1 MSGNKNIRLQL
12 FDVTELQV
20 QSSNFVT
27 DGHFNSSSNWTLNP
41 LGTTAWSISGG
52 LLHKVAG
59 QQDRAEQT
67 LAIELVENQQYR
79 IIFKVMNY
87 NGLGNLRLFNHGVGG
102 TNIDLHTS
110 FTSAAQTGSGE
121 YVQVDWIQGS
131 NNTDVLSLFSGT
143 NAALELDNLQVY
155 ELGNSD
161 KNFVGELDVT
171 TDADFPLSLNFQ
183 ISDSEEITAKKGAYS
198 KTFKI
203 PATSHN
209 NKILKNLNIINS
221 TNKSANINTKKRCRI
236 LVGDLYSLD
245 GLLKITGM
253 SGKGKINSYS
263 CVFYGDNLSW
273 ATDLDNKYMSDLI
286 LDNSTNLELKPS
298 AIVQTWQS
306 DNVLQTTD
314 ASGTTTTNTSPIV
327 YPIAAYGKM
336 NETGL
341 TDSIQLL
348 QSRADYL
355 FTQFGNP
362 VPTRTGYYGAFSET
376 SNYGNP
382 EPVVDWRPMIWVYN
396 IFKKIFFNA
405 GYTINSNFIESS
417 LFKKLLYATPNFK
430 YNNSDDRYQLYSFE
444 SRFTDN
450 STTPFSQTSARFY
463 NGIMAHNYTTSDNY
477 NDLKSFTVAVSPSS
491 SGNFIATVDNLPVS
505 QGISMGS
512 DHFNIREN
520 GYYTCRLNNFF
531 VNLSDNHYISNSAQ
545 SSLTIRIV
553 NVELV
558 LKVKTVGEPNY
569 HDVAITE
576 IGTLSGDM
584 PMTGHKGYS
593 NRGTY
598 NIGINFPNLE
608 EKRYFN
614 EGDRIKLA
622 LRTTVQHATS
632 SSSPPATT
640 SLRFR
645 AEVFGQSYTNFLGG
659 ATNRKNGIFNLEF
672 ESEKP
677 AYGQTYN
684 LQDVL
689 SKDQK
694 QMDFVKGIAH
704 AFNLQ
709 FETDEIRKIVTIE
722 PYNDFY
728 TGISDATD
736 WSGKVDKSKD
746 MSDSWLQTNLKRRL
760 VFKYK
765 SDSKDEEVAARG
777 NIFFDGIH
785 DEYPYIENLSTNYEK
800 GDKIFENPFFAGTFS
815 IKDRQVGLD
824 TSDTFYLA
832 GMYEMDIGNS
842 TQNPTRPDKG
852 FDFTPRLLYYNRL
865 ANSNKDVKK
874 FDVQTQGRLGFA
886 SLFPYSPYGSVQ
898 CPTTPFTCGFDA
910 NTHNIPQC
918 LMYDREDYTNGYN
931 LAYGNVWSRD
941 YDPAADS
948 YNTAQIKKGL
958 YETYYREQVENLK
971 ASPRKRTLYV
981 DLKIKDI
988 IELSFR
994 KLIHIDGV
1002 YYTLEKV
1009 CDYKP
1014 HKNNTTKVELI
1025 ENKFVG
1031 SMPVTNAIFISP
1043 TGGVN
1048 TQTGEEPD
1056 NPLGNV

>member
-12 FDVTELQV
+12 FDVTELQT

-27 DGHFNSSSNWTLNP
+27 DGQFNSSSNWTLNP

-52 LLHKVAG
+52 LLHKVAA

-67 LAIELVENQQYR
+67 LAIPLVENQQYR
-79 IIFKVMNY
+79 IVFKVMNY
-87 NGLGNLRLFNHGVGG
+87 NGSGNLRLFNHGVNN

-110 FTSAAQTGSGE
+110 FTSAAQTASGE
-121 YVQVDWIQGS
+121 IVQVDWIQGS
-131 NNTDVLSLFSGT
+131 SNTTTLSLFSGT
-143 NAALELDNLQVY
+143 NAALELDNLQVF

-183 ISDSEEITAKKGAYS
+183 IADSKEISANKGAYS

-203 PATSHN
+203 PATSNN

-221 TNKSANINTKKRCRI
+221 INKNADINTKKRCRI

-273 ATDLDNKYMSDLI
+273 ATDLDNKYMSDLV

-306 DNVLQTTD
+306 DNALQTTD

-327 YPIAAYGKM
+327 YPIAAYGKI

-348 QSRADYL
+348 QSRAGYL
-355 FTQFGNP
+355 FTAFGSS
-362 VPTRTGYYGAFSET
+362 VPQRTGYYGAYDNAN
-376 SNYGNP
+376 NYGNP
-382 EPVVDWRPMIWVYN
+382 EPVVDWRPMIWVYH
-396 IFKKIFFNA
+396 IFKKIFLQA
-405 GYTINSNFIESS
+405 GYTISSNFIEGS

-444 SRFTDN
+444 SRFNDN
-450 STTPFSQTSARFY
+450 STTPFSQTSARFH
-463 NGIMAHNYTTSDNY
+463 NGIMAHTYQTTDNY
-477 NDLKSFTVAVSPSS
+477 NDLKSFTVGISPSS
-491 SGNFIATVDNLPVS
+491 SGNFIATVDNIPKS
-505 QGISMGS
+505 QGFSTGT

-520 GYYTCRLNNFF
+520 GYYVCRINNFF
-531 VNLSDNHYISNSAQ
+531 ANLSENHYISSSTQ
-545 SSLTIRIV
+545 SNLTIRIV
-553 NVELV
+553 NIELV
-558 LKVKTVGEPNY
+558 LMVRTVGEPNY

-576 IGTLSGDM
+576 IGTLNGDM
-584 PMTGHKGYS
+584 PMSGHKGTA
-593 NRGTY
+593 NAGTY
-598 NIGINFPNLE
+598 NFGINFPNLE
-608 EKRYFN
+608 ERRYFN

-622 LRTTVQHATS
+622 VRTTVQHATS
-632 SSSPPATT
+632 SDNPPAQT
-640 SLRFR
+640 SFRFR
-645 AEVFGQSYTNFLGG
+645 LELFGQSYSNFLGG

-672 ESEKP
+672 ESDKP
-677 AYGQTYN
+677 AYGQTYD

-728 TGISDATD
+728 KGIPDAID
-736 WSGKVDKSKD
+736 WTGKVDRSKD
-746 MSDSWLQTNLKRRL
+746 MSDTWLQTNLKRRL
-760 VFKYK
+760 VFKYLT
-765 SDSKDEEVAARG
+765 DSKDEEVKSRG
-777 NIFFDGIH
+777 DIFFDGVH

-800 GDKIFENPFFAGTFS
+800 GDMVFENPFFAGTFS
-815 IKDRQVGLD
+815 IKDRQVGNNS
-824 TSDTFYLA
+824 SDTFYLA

-852 FDFTPRLLYYNRL
+852 FEFVPRLLYYNRL
-865 ANSNKDVKK
+865 ANSNRDVKR
-874 FDVQTQGRLGFA
+874 FDVQTQGRQPF
-886 SLFPYSPYGSVQ
+886 YTNYVQ
-898 CPTTPFTCGFDA
+898 CPTSPYTCGFDQ

-931 LAYGNVWSRD
+931 LAYGNIWSRD

-948 YNTAQIKKGL
+948 YNTPQIKKGL

-994 KLIHIDGV
+994 KLIYIDGV

-1014 HKNNTTKVELI
+1014 HKNASTKIELI

-1031 SMPVTNAIFISP
+1031 SVPVADAVFISP

-1048 TQTGEEPD
+1048 TQAGKEPD
-1056 NPLGNV
+1056 NPLGSS